1 MNISYG
7 TKIAYVTVYY
17 YKNLQG
23 VRMKNLIKFGVVA
36 IFSGAMS
43 LQSAE
48 FESNVALSSD
58 YIWRGMTQTAEEPA
72 ISGGFDIAG
81 ESGLYFGTWA
91 SNVEFGDGAALE
103 LDWYAGYANELEN
116 GVSYDFGYLA
126 YTYPGEDS
134 LDFEEI
140 YLGLGYSYFG
150 YTFSS
155 GQDDAPDN
163 SEISV
168 AIGET
173 GLGVA
178 YGDYEDIGEYTIIS
192 YDLPISV
199 AGLSVSLSWNDFS
212 AEDASGLMDEDTFV
226 VTFSM

>member
-1 MNISYG
+1 MTNFLKTG
-7 TKIAYVTVYY
+7 VIA
-17 YKNLQG
+17 L
-23 VRMKNLIKFGVVA
+23 
-36 IFSGAMS
+36 FSSVMS
-43 LQSAE
+43 LQAAE

-103 LDWYAGYANELEN
+103 LDWYAGYASELDN
-116 GVSYDFGYLA
+116 GFSYDIGYLA

-140 YLGLGYSYFG
+140 YVGFGYSYFG

-155 GQDDAPDN
+155 GQDSAPDN

-168 AIGET
+168 ALGET
-173 GLGVA
+173 GLGLT
-178 YGDYEDIGEYTIIS
+178 YGDYDEYGEYTIIS
-192 YDLPISV
+192 YDLPVAI
-199 AGLSVSLSWNDFS
+199 AGLGVSLAWTDFS
-212 AEDASGLMDEDTFV
+212 AEDSSGLADEDTFV
-226 VTFSM
+226 ITFSM

>member
-1 MNISYG
+1 
-7 TKIAYVTVYY
+7 
-17 YKNLQG
+17 
-23 VRMKNLIKFGVVA
+23 MKNLLKTGVIA
-36 IFSGAMS
+36 LFSSVMS
-43 LQSAE
+43 LQAAE

-103 LDWYAGYANELEN
+103 LDWYAGYANELDN
-116 GVSYDFGYLA
+116 GFSYDIGYLA

-140 YLGLGYSYFG
+140 YVGVGYSYFG

-155 GQDDAPDN
+155 GQDSAPDN
-163 SEISV
+163 SEIS
-168 AIGET
+168 ISLGDT
-173 GLGVA
+173 GLGLT
-178 YGDYEDIGEYTIIS
+178 YGDYEDIGEYTIVS
-192 YDLPISV
+192 YDLPVAI
-199 AGLSVSLSWNDFS
+199 AGLGVSLSLERFQR
-212 AEDASGLMDEDTFV
+212 
-226 VTFSM
+226 